1 MFEICLR
8 GCLAAQLQLI
18 EIILHLLGIEFSRQ
32 AIEVKCEGGYMTA
45 VIIKGSFTATQYGD
59 VSFESMQ
66 QFGKTS
72 NFTTGPIEVFVIP

>member
-1 MFEICLR
+1 MASL
-8 GCLAAQLQLI
+8 LQLI
-18 EIILHLLGIEFSRQ
+18 EIILHLFGIKLCRQ
-32 AIEVKCEGGYMTA
+32 AFKVNCERSHMTA

-66 QFGKTS
+66 QFGKAS